1 MIAEFAAFQ
10 LLLNRALEVFE
21 LTPPPSHLP
30 HVASIHTPSRWPYK
44 TRIKSA
50 ADRGS
55 KVSHLWAIEQVLVV
69 FVKAVLIFVAASIL
83 RGGWSGAEADD
94 QDRSPPPPDNCHLR
108 LSRALASLSR

>member
-1 MIAEFAAFQ
+1 MKMPS
-10 LLLNRALEVFE
+10 LLPILA
-21 LTPPPSHLP
+21 PSY
-30 HVASIHTPSRWPYK
+30 RWYK

-94 QDRSPPPPDNCHLR
+94 QDRAPPPPDNCHLR